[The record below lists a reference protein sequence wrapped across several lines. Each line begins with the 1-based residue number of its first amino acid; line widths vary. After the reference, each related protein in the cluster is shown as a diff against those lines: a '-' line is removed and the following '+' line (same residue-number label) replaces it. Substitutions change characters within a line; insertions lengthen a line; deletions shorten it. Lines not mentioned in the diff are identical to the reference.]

1 MTPFDESIVE
11 EFVIEAKEHLERVER
26 DLLSL
31 EKNKDALN
39 YDKINEIFRG
49 IHTIKGASGF
59 LGFIKI
65 GELSHIMETLLS
77 MIRAKEIIPQAKHF
91 DSLLKG
97 IDLLKTMID
106 DTGSSNAMDISS
118 SHSLLSSLIN
128 KKPIEATKKTN
139 LIQVDGKVEKE
150 FPLGDFD
157 LKKMSKSSN
166 FNYILEYDL
175 VQLAKDNINPVALL
189 KNLQGLGEIIDSRV
203 NKTIINLQSGDL
215 NSSIVTK
222 ILFSTILDP
231 SMIEDGVGLKKDKIT
246 ELKANQPITEKVI
259 ELETAPPQAEQV
271 VATIQPETIKTES
284 NDTNTG
290 PTVEKTQNEAI
301 RINVNILDR
310 LMTLAGEMVLVRNQ
324 CMQAMENNSFEDIK
338 NIFQNLNIVTTEMQ
352 ESIMLTR
359 MQPIGNV
366 FNKLPRI
373 ARDLSKKL
381 NKNIEMKTIGDEVE
395 IDKNILQGLAD
406 PLIHLVRNCCDHA
419 IESIEERIKL
429 GKPSQ
434 GKITLH
440 AYHDAGQINIEIEDD
455 GRGIN
460 RNKIKQKAIANKIK
474 TEAELEQMSDKDIL
488 SIIMLPGFSTAEK
501 ISDVSGRGVGM
512 DVVRSSIQKL
522 GGEIELNSVFGV
534 GMKVK
539 MRLPLTLAIIPCLI
553 VGVNDNRYAIPQVSL
568 DELVRFDN
576 TEENGKIENAENQ
589 EVYRLRDRLLPIV
602 RLSEIFQRPKKFSNE
617 TRFEIIKKYRNSSN
631 EEIENKTKTTFAVVK
646 AKGKHYGLVVDK
658 VFGTEEIVV
667 KPMHTEMKMH
677 EIYSGATVM
686 GDGKVALILNIEGI
700 SNHAGVK
707 FNTDQ
712 KESKLTQQEDIN
724 NLQKVL
730 LFKSGET
737 EQFAIVM
744 SLIRRIEKIT
754 TKDIEN
760 IGGKEFIT
768 IDDTSTEIIRLDN
781 VFNVSEC
788 VSSDELML
796 LLPKTVNKPYGILM
810 SKVVDIAD
818 TSMKLNTQSYMA
830 KGLLGT
836 SIINKHMTM
845 FIDIS
850 NFNELSKPKIL
861 Q

>member
-31 EKNKDALN
+31 EKSKDALN

-65 GELSHIMETLLS
+65 GELSHIMETLLAI
-77 MIRAKEIIPQAKHF
+77 IRAKEAIPEAKHF

-97 IDLLKTMID
+97 VDLLKTMID
-106 DTGSSNAMDISS
+106 DTGSSNAMDISNV
-118 SHSLLSSLIN
+118 HSVLSSLIN
-128 KKPIEATKKTN
+128 KKPMEATKKTN

-157 LKKMSKSSN
+157 LKNMSTSSN
-166 FNYILEYDL
+166 FHYVLEYDL
-175 VQLAKDNINPVALL
+175 LQLAKDNINPVALL
-189 KNLQGLGEIIDSRV
+189 KNLQGLGEIVDTRV

-215 NSSIVTK
+215 NSSIITK

-246 ELKANQPITEKVI
+246 QLKANPPIEEKKI
-259 ELETAPPQAEQV
+259 EIAPPQSDQLAV
-271 VATIQPETIKTES
+271 VIQPESIKTEPVE
-284 NDTNTG
+284 TNSG
-290 PTVEKTQNEAI
+290 STVEKTQNEAI
-301 RINVNILDR
+301 RINVTILDR

-419 IESIEERIKL
+419 IESVEERIKL

-434 GKITLH
+434 GRITLH

-460 RNKIKQKAIANKIK
+460 RNKIKQKAIVNKIK
-474 TEAELEQMSDKDIL
+474 TEVELEQMSDKDIL

-501 ISDVSGRGVGM
+501 VSDVSGRGVGM

-553 VGVNDNRYAIPQVSL
+553 VGVNNNRYAIPQVSL
-568 DELVRFDN
+568 DELVRFD
-576 TEENGKIENAENQ
+576 TEENAKIENAENQ

-602 RLSEIFQRPKKFSNE
+602 RLSEVLQRAKKFSNE
-617 TRFEIIKKYRNSSN
+617 TRFEIIKKYRSTSC
-631 EEIENKTKTTFAVVK
+631 EEQDKQKKTTFAVVK

-667 KPMHTEMKMH
+667 KPMHTEMKKY

-686 GDGKVALILNIEGI
+686 GDGKVALILSIEGI

-707 FNTDQ
+707 FNTY
-712 KESKLTQQEDIN
+712 LT
-724 NLQKVL
+724 
-730 LFKSGET
+730 
-737 EQFAIVM
+737 
-744 SLIRRIEKIT
+744 
-754 TKDIEN
+754 
-760 IGGKEFIT
+760 
-768 IDDTSTEIIRLDN
+768 
-781 VFNVSEC
+781 
-788 VSSDELML
+788 
-796 LLPKTVNKPYGILM
+796 
-810 SKVVDIAD
+810 
-818 TSMKLNTQSYMA
+818 
-830 KGLLGT
+830 
-836 SIINKHMTM
+836 
-845 FIDIS
+845 
-850 NFNELSKPKIL
+850 
-861 Q
+861 

>member
-1 MTPFDESIVE
+1 M
-11 EFVIEAKEHLERVER
+11 
-26 DLLSL
+26 
-31 EKNKDALN
+31 
-39 YDKINEIFRG
+39 
-49 IHTIKGASGF
+49 
-59 LGFIKI
+59 
-65 GELSHIMETLLS
+65 
-77 MIRAKEIIPQAKHF
+77 
-91 DSLLKG
+91 
-97 IDLLKTMID
+97 
-106 DTGSSNAMDISS
+106 
-118 SHSLLSSLIN
+118 
-128 KKPIEATKKTN
+128 
-139 LIQVDGKVEKE
+139 
-150 FPLGDFD
+150 
-157 LKKMSKSSN
+157 
-166 FNYILEYDL
+166 
-175 VQLAKDNINPVALL
+175 
-189 KNLQGLGEIIDSRV
+189 
-203 NKTIINLQSGDL
+203 
-215 NSSIVTK
+215 
-222 ILFSTILDP
+222 
-231 SMIEDGVGLKKDKIT
+231 KKDKIT
-246 ELKANQPITEKVI
+246 QLKVNQPIEEKEI
-259 ELETAPPQAEQV
+259 EIAPPPSEPLA
-271 VATIQPETIKTES
+271 AIIQPESIKPES
-284 NDTNTG
+284 NETNTG
-290 PTVEKTQNEAI
+290 STVEKTQNEAI
-301 RINVNILDR
+301 RINVTILDR

-324 CMQAMENNSFEDIK
+324 CMQAMEKNSFEDIK

-395 IDKNILQGLAD
+395 IDKNILQGLTD

-419 IESIEERIKL
+419 IESVEERVKL

-474 TEAELEQMSDKDIL
+474 TEVELEQMSDKDIL

-501 ISDVSGRGVGM
+501 VSDVSGRGVGM

-568 DELVRFDN
+568 DELVRFDS

-602 RLSEIFQRPKKFSNE
+602 RLGEVLQRAKKFSNE
-617 TRFEIIKKYRNSSN
+617 TRFEIIKKYRSTSC
-631 EEIENKTKTTFAVVK
+631 EEQDKKSKTTFAVVK

-667 KPMHTEMKMH
+667 KPMHTEMKKY

-686 GDGKVALILNIEGI
+686 GDGKVALILSIEGI

-712 KESKLTQQEDIN
+712 KETKLTQQEEN
-724 NLQKVL
+724 NDLQKVL
-730 LFKSGET
+730 LFKSGEK

-754 TKDIEN
+754 TKNIEN

-768 IDDTSTEIIRLDN
+768 IDETSTEIIRLDN
-781 VFNVSEC
+781 VLNVSEC